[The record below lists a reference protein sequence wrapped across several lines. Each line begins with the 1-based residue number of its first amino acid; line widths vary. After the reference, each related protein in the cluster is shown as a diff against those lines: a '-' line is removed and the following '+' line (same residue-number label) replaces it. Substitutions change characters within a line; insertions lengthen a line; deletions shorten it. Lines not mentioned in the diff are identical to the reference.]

1 MRQAVESGGSRRR
14 TVRRWL
20 RRIAYGYLT
29 MGAIVT
35 LFCLTIGGGWVQV
48 VKTPW
53 ALLIYFLGWPYMV
66 VFIIAMSG
74 DR

>member
-1 MRQAVESGGSRRR
+1 
-14 TVRRWL
+14 
-20 RRIAYGYLT
+20 

-74 DR
+74 DQ